1 MIQTIS
7 SITPERMVWWR
18 TVNSQWKHPDEGFLL
33 NFFWKTLNF
42 YGIYGTYVLLVLYTA
57 QFCCG
62 ISECQMGHAMV
73 KCAKL
78 FERKEQ
84 AGALLDIPYHML
96 YLTRHTIPYYKLCL
110 TRHTTPYYTLC
121 LTSRD
126 AILGHKSVS
135 VDRDTRTEARCDT
148 GLCNT
153 CDTVTHRG
161 HLLPML
167 TSRQICR
174 ALGSRINKNL
184 SSARIADQQDG
195 YRDSPAM
202 PALSKPRGIW
212 MSNPQIILES
222 SFIISN
228 TLCLIL
234 VLVSIC
240 LSMGFG
246 SSQWVSPSSS
256 LWTLR
261 KCCLSTLHFPFQQY
275 GPFPGWMPADCWNLH
290 QNCVSGFG
298 GISTC
303 DIIRIY
309 DQHFTKDDCCGN
321 DDPAFLIQN
330 IMLSS
335 LNIFYRPPSL
345 PSSPLWSWSR
355 SRWSVCLR
363 KLAWESH

>member
-1 MIQTIS
+1 
-7 SITPERMVWWR
+7 
-18 TVNSQWKHPDEGFLL
+18 
-33 NFFWKTLNF
+33 
-42 YGIYGTYVLLVLYTA
+42 
-57 QFCCG
+57 
-62 ISECQMGHAMV
+62 MGHAMV

-96 YLTRHTIPYYKLCL
+96 YLTRHTIPYY
-110 TRHTTPYYTLC
+110 TLC
-121 LTSRD
+121 LPSRD

-212 MSNPQIILES
+212 MSNLRIILES

-234 VLVSIC
+234 VLVSKFCHCLIFSYGFWLLSVSCFFLKVCGHWGNAVKVRFIFLFNNMAHSLAGCPLTVEIC
-240 LSMGFG
+240 IKTAL
-246 SSQWVSPSSS
+246 V
-256 LWTLR
+256 
-261 KCCLSTLHFPFQQY
+261 
-275 GPFPGWMPADCWNLH
+275 A
-290 QNCVSGFG
+290 
-298 GISTC
+298 
-303 DIIRIY
+303 
-309 DQHFTKDDCCGN
+309 
-321 DDPAFLIQN
+321 
-330 IMLSS
+330 
-335 LNIFYRPPSL
+335 
-345 PSSPLWSWSR
+345 
-355 SRWSVCLR
+355 SVASAR
-363 KLAWESH
+363 VT

>member
-1 MIQTIS
+1 MISFYGTDSFFFLLLLNLITSHVSCLTRFLLISFFLALTPAFNLILVCYEGYDRYGPLMSIRYIMIQTIS

-18 TVNSQWKHPDEGFLL
+18 TVNSQRKHPDEGFLL

-202 PALSKPRGIW
+202 PALSKPRGI
-212 MSNPQIILES
+212 
-222 SFIISN
+222 
-228 TLCLIL
+228 
-234 VLVSIC
+234 
-240 LSMGFG
+240 
-246 SSQWVSPSSS
+246 
-256 LWTLR
+256 
-261 KCCLSTLHFPFQQY
+261 
-275 GPFPGWMPADCWNLH
+275 
-290 QNCVSGFG
+290 
-298 GISTC
+298 
-303 DIIRIY
+303 
-309 DQHFTKDDCCGN
+309 
-321 DDPAFLIQN
+321 
-330 IMLSS
+330 
-335 LNIFYRPPSL
+335 
-345 PSSPLWSWSR
+345 
-355 SRWSVCLR
+355 
-363 KLAWESH
+363 